1 MQGNSEIVE
10 LLNAQLTTEITSVNQ
25 YFLHAKMQEHWG
37 YTKLAHWTRHESF
50 DEMNHAETLTNRIL
64 MLEGLPNYQRI
75 LPINVGEN
83 VPEQLR
89 SDLALEYD
97 GLQRL
102 RDSIVT
108 CRGHGDATTA
118 NIFEEILASEEDH
131 IDKLETELAMLVTL
145 GEPLYLAQLR
155 GEPGEGD

>member
-1 MQGNSEIVE
+1 MQGNSEVLE
-10 LLNAQLTTEITSVNQ
+10 LLNAQLTAELTAINQ

-37 YTKLAHWTRHESF
+37 YTKLAHWTREESF
-50 DEMNHAETLTNRIL
+50 DEMRHAESLTNRIL

-97 GLQRL
+97 GLPRL
-102 RDSIVT
+102 RESVLT
-108 CRGHGDATTA
+108 CRAHGDAVSA
-118 NIFEEILASEEDH
+118 KIFETILESEEDH
-131 IDKLETELAMLVTL
+131 IDKLETELAMLTTL

-155 GEPGEGD
+155 GEPGEGN

>member
-1 MQGNSEIVE
+1 MQGNNEVIE
-10 LLNAQLTTEITSVNQ
+10 LLNAQLTTELTSINQ

-37 YTKLAHWTRHESF
+37 FTKLAQWTRSESF
-50 DEMNHAETLTNRIL
+50 DEMRHAETVTNRIL
-64 MLEGLPNYQRI
+64 LLEGLPNYQRI

-102 RDSIVT
+102 RDSVIT
-108 CRGHGDATTA
+108 CRAHGDAVSA
-118 NIFEEILASEEDH
+118 RLFEEILESEEDH
-131 IDKLETELAMLVTL
+131 IDKLETELALLATL
-145 GEPLYLAQLR
+145 GEQLYLAQLR
-155 GEPGEGD
+155 GGPGEGE